1 MVRVCSVAV
10 RVLEFFANFIVCAAN
25 LGLRTALSVFIAGR
39 FSTTPRQVYLRGFGR
54 SFTYRGYADKGV
66 MSHFYRPG
74 YRIVDTPQHS
84 IQVIID
90 AGANIGDETVR
101 FRYFYPQAKIIA
113 VEVESN
119 NFRILQ
125 SNLKYDSDVI
135 CINSGLWW
143 RSAKLEVIQSDHNE
157 GFSVIEIPDFSSNP
171 GISALSINDIINLY
185 DITNIDILK
194 LDIEGTEF
202 ELFSHGTHNWIDVV
216 SAFIIEC
223 ADHERPGTMS
233 KMFEALGH
241 KFDCYIHGEN
251 LVFIRRSTGWR
262 LTTSRFL

>member
-1 MVRVCSVAV
+1 MRVCEAAV
-10 RVLEFFANFIVCAAN
+10 RGLEFFANFVICAAN
-25 LGLRTALSVFIAGR
+25 LGFRTALSVFIAGR

-74 YRIVDTPQHS
+74 YRIVDTRQRS
-84 IQVIID
+84 IKVIID

-113 VEVESN
+113 IEAESN

-125 SNLKYDSDVI
+125 SNFKNDCNTF

-143 RSAKLEVIQSDHNE
+143 RSAKLEVVQSNHNE
-157 GFSVIEIPDFSSNP
+157 GFSVQEIPEFSSKS
-171 GISALSINDIINLY
+171 GIPALSMSDIINRY
-185 DITNIDILK
+185 DLTDIDILK

-202 ELFSHGTHNWIDVV
+202 ELFSRGTHSWIAAVG
-216 SAFIIEC
+216 AFIVEC

-241 KFDCYIHGEN
+241 EFNCYIHGEN